1 MRMTLRDLALLA
13 LLSLLWGGSFFFA
26 AVAVREVPPLTV
38 VLCRVGIAAA
48 ALLLVLRARGATV
61 PIGGTVVVTFLVMG
75 LLNNFVPFS
84 LFFWAQTSI
93 PSGLAAILNATT
105 PIFSMIVAHLLL
117 TDERMSARKVVGG
130 TLGLLGVV
138 LLVGSDAWSGLS
150 LSTFAMLACLGA
162 ALSYGFAAVYGR
174 RFRQLEI
181 PPSVGAFGQLAGST
195 VMMAP
200 VALLVDR
207 PWTLPLPSTAALAS
221 IVALAL
227 ASTALAYVI
236 YFRLLA
242 TAGAVNASLVTL
254 LIPVSAILLGAIVLG
269 ERLALRHY
277 GGLALIMVGLLAID
291 GRLAAAIRG
300 WFGPGRPAPR

>member
-150 LSTFAMLACLGA
+150 LSTLAMLACLGA

-174 RFRQLEI
+174 RFRQLGI

-200 VALLVDR
+200 VALLVDQ